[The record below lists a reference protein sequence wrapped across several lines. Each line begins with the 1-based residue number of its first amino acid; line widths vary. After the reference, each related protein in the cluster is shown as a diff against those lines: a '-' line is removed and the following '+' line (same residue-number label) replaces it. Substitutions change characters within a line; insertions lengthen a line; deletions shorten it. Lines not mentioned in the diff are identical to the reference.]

1 MPLDTKQKY
10 CMKHHFKFRKEINL
24 AVADHDDQL
33 IPKLFNP

>member
-10 CMKHHFKFRKEINL
+10 CMKHHNRKEINL

-33 IPKLFNP
+33 ILKLFNP